1 MKLWLARRSGKG
13 GSGDG
18 MHAAAEGRSSGR
30 TMSMHSLENIVRS
43 RVRTFLRHTTLVTL
57 LGTVV
62 VGALIWAGVHY
73 SLQDTVMRVAVG
85 PPDSANARFV
95 DVLSKIVTD
104 SHDRIKIDIV
114 PTDDAAASAQDL
126 AKGQADLAVVPT
138 TVGQSPNWPVVAIL
152 RKNVMAFIVPAPPPP
167 PPLPAPVA
175 AKDAKPAPAPAKGGK
190 SGKGG
195 KAASATP
202 SASQSPASD
211 NSPSAKGKNAT
222 AKSAKSSDDDDSD
235 DSDDS
240 DKSSGDS
247 KTKKMKV
254 TDLAGKRVGIVTGNE
269 ASTDLLG
276 VVLQHYG
283 VPLDKVQISQLDPAD
298 VAAAVQKGTVDVL
311 FVAGAATGKAIS
323 DAVAAATQNGAA
335 PTFIEIDHADGIS
348 KRNTAFDS
356 DSIDAG
362 TYGGNPPTPSDDL
375 KSLTFAE
382 YLVARKVVNHNSIA
396 ELSRLIYTS
405 RLAIANQMAGEIKIE
420 APSTDKDAD
429 VLAHPGTLDYLN
441 DDQKTFFDRYG
452 DDIFYGMLI
461 FPVFGSAIAG
471 VASYLRSDSRT
482 RRLRLLQKV
491 LDMVRKAHIAQTL
504 EAIEHLQVEADNLV
518 IAIIHL
524 SEHEEFDESVRMSFA
539 FALDQLR
546 FTVAARRTAIL
557 DHADGNA
564 ATEAKAIADA
574 STEAGP
580 SPKPGSKAAAA

>member
-211 NSPSAKGKNAT
+211 NSPSAKGKKAT
-222 AKSAKSSDDDDSD
+222 AKRAKSSDDDDSD

-283 VPLDKVQISQLDPAD
+283 VPLDKVQISQLEPAD

-311 FVAGAATGKAIS
+311 FVAGSATGKAIS

-382 YLVARKVVNHNSIA
+382 YLVARKAVNHNSIA

-491 LDMVRKAHIAQTL
+491 LDMVRKAHNAQTL

-574 STEAGP
+574 STDADP

>member
-167 PPLPAPVA
+167 
-175 AKDAKPAPAPAKGGK
+175 APAKGGK

-254 TDLAGKRVGIVTGNE
+254 TDLAGKRVGIVNGNE

-298 VAAAVQKGTVDVL
+298 VATAVQKGTVDVL

-323 DAVAAATQNGAA
+323 DAVAAATQNGVA

-382 YLVARKVVNHNSIA
+382 YLVARKAVNHNSIA

-491 LDMVRKAHIAQTL
+491 LDMVRKAHNAQTL

-574 STEAGP
+574 STEADP

>member
-1 MKLWLARRSGKG
+1 MKLWLARRSGKD

-43 RVRTFLRHTTLVTL
+43 RVRMFLRHTAFVTL

-85 PPDSANARFV
+85 PPDSANAKFV
-95 DVLSKIVTD
+95 AVLSKIVAD

-114 PTDDAAASAQDL
+114 PTDGAAASAQDL

-190 SGKGG
+190 GG

-202 SASQSPASD
+202 SASQSTASD
-211 NSPSAKGKNAT
+211 NSPSAKGKKAT

-254 TDLAGKRVGIVTGNE
+254 TDLAGKRVGIVNGNE

-283 VPLDKVQISQLDPAD
+283 VPLDKVQISQLEPAD

-323 DAVAAATQNGAA
+323 DAVAAAAQNGVA

-382 YLVARKVVNHNSIA
+382 YLVARKAVNHNSIA

-405 RLAIANQMAGEIKIE
+405 RLAIAKQMAGEIKIE

-491 LDMVRKAHIAQTL
+491 LDMVRKAHNAQTL

-574 STEAGP
+574 STDADP

>member
-104 SHDRIKIDIV
+104 SNDRIKIDIV
-114 PTDDAAASAQDL
+114 PTDGAAASAQDL

-202 SASQSPASD
+202 SASQSTASD
-211 NSPSAKGKNAT
+211 NSPSAKGKKAT

-254 TDLAGKRVGIVTGNE
+254 TDLAGKRVGIVNGNE

-298 VAAAVQKGTVDVL
+298 VATAVQKGTVDVL

-323 DAVAAATQNGAA
+323 DAVAAATQNGVA

-382 YLVARKVVNHNSIA
+382 YLVARKAVNHNSIA

-491 LDMVRKAHIAQTL
+491 LDMVRKAHNAQTL

-574 STEAGP
+574 STEADP

>member
-114 PTDDAAASAQDL
+114 PTDGAAASAQDL

-202 SASQSPASD
+202 SASQSTASD
-211 NSPSAKGKNAT
+211 NSPSAKGKKAT

-254 TDLAGKRVGIVTGNE
+254 TDLAGKRVGIVNGNE

-298 VAAAVQKGTVDVL
+298 VATAVQKGTVDVL

-323 DAVAAATQNGAA
+323 DAVAAATQNGVA

-382 YLVARKVVNHNSIA
+382 YLVARKAVNHNSIA

-491 LDMVRKAHIAQTL
+491 LDMVRKAHNAQTL

-574 STEAGP
+574 STEADP